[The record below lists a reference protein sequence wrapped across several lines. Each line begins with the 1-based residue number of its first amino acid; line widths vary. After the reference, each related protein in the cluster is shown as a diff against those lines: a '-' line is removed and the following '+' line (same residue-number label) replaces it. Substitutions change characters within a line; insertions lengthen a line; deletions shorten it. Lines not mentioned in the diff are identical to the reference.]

1 MRFGCCPASIGEVE
15 LDNTQQIKQ
24 TNDEYQRR
32 VFKQADKCVHDARYH
47 ELEGLRQN
55 NKPCG
60 FPISHAKRSARFILA
75 LGYGLQTPAHHLAI

>member
-15 LDNTQQIKQ
+15 LDNAQQIKQ

-60 FPISHAKRSARFILA
+60 FQYPMPSAA
-75 LGYGLQTPAHHLAI
+75 PASYWPLGIACKPPRTTSAI